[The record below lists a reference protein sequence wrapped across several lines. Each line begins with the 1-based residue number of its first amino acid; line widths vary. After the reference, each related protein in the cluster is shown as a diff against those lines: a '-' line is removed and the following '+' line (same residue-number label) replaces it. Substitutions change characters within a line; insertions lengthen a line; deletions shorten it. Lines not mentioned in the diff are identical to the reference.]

1 MKNKF
6 ITTLA
11 IIGFYTIGLSQINP
25 KILLG
30 NWVLQGTE
38 ISGTLYY
45 ANEWNKETLTLND
58 DYSFVHSISTYEDK
72 TILTQEI
79 KGQWLFSKDSLS
91 LVLFANQDRF
101 QKDVNI
107 KTIYK
112 EIAIYFANEH
122 FLSWKENTQRFTQL
136 KRFKREDYNGN
147 FEEELLAY
155 QHEQALKNK
164 TLDLEKYWS
173 IKGND
178 TIQKKY
184 ATAYVTFRNVN
195 RSYSDYFHYQKQM
208 YDGRITKITD
218 TSVFVQPL
226 YVFKKNLTKRNSTQ
240 REFEFFNGKSS
251 MEIQKRDIQ
260 YIHQPLSSLGMKTS
274 LGLTAASAFTTLV
287 IAPIVGL
294 ASNQNGRKHY
304 VNTAGVGLIGVGTGI
319 GSYFIFRAIKK
330 KMNSKDKDAVK
341 LIPKYL
347 VKS

>member
-11 IIGFYTIGLSQINP
+11 IIGFYTIGMSQINP

-45 ANEWNKETLTLND
+45 ANEWSKETLTLND

-122 FLSWKENTQRFTQL
+122 FLSWKENIQRFTQL
-136 KRFKREDYNGN
+136 KRFTREDYNGN
-147 FEEELLAY
+147 FEEEYRIY
-155 QHEQALKNK
+155 QQEQSLKNK
-164 TLDLEKYWS
+164 TIDLENYLLVQ
-173 IKGND
+173 GND

-184 ATAYVTFRNVN
+184 STAYVAFRNTN
-195 RSYSDYFHYQKQM
+195 RSYSDYFHYQKQT

-218 TSVFVQPL
+218 TSVFIQPL

-251 MEIQKRDIQ
+251 MEVQKRDIQ

-274 LGLTAASAFTTLV
+274 IGLTTISAFTTLIV
-287 IAPIVGL
+287 APIVGL
-294 ASNQNGRKHY
+294 VSKQNERQHY
-304 VNTAGVGLIGVGTGI
+304 VNTAGVGLIGVGIGI
-319 GSYFIFRAIKK
+319 GSYFIFRVIKK
-330 KMNSKDKDAVK
+330 KMNSKDKDAVR
-341 LIPKYL
+341 LMPKYR
-347 VKS
+347 VKN